1 MSATTRLYYTDST
14 LTEFAAAVVVADPAD
29 GCVAVQL
36 DRTACYPTSGGQPND
51 TGSLGSGRVVDV
63 VDSWVRRARVAPP
76 VSDSRSQTTILNVA
90 VSSELASS
98 LPPGPDESITL

>member
-14 LTEFAAAVVVADPAD
+14 LTEFAAAVVAADPAD

-63 VDSWVRRARVAPP
+63 VDSWVRRSRSPSGLRLP
-76 VSDSRSQTTILNVA
+76 VSDYN
-90 VSSELASS
+90 SECCCQF
-98 LPPGPDESITL
+98 